1 MLKIIKYLKK
11 SSGVIMLVVGLL
23 FIQAYCDLSLPS
35 YTSDIVNIGIQQ
47 GGIQYGV
54 PEVIRESEMN
64 ALLAYM
70 SNEEKDFVLSQYERK
85 QASESY
91 QVTEPVY
98 ERKNNDE
105 EVTTKLEDMF
115 SLPIMIQLNMS
126 EQSNR
131 SKTTDIPSYETN
143 IQTIKEQMESLP
155 DMVISQA
162 GVQYVKK
169 EYTIIGLDLEKMQMS
184 YIINTGA
191 KMLLLALLAMVIA
204 VTVAYLAARIAA
216 AMSRDLRN
224 QVFKKVV
231 SFSNRE
237 FDTFST
243 ASLITRS
250 TNDIQ
255 QVQML
260 VVMLIR
266 MVVYAP
272 ILAIG
277 GLIKVLNTNTKMVWI
292 LGVAVG
298 AIVCVVLV
306 LFLVAMP
313 RFKKLQTLVD
323 RLNLVTREIITGIP
337 VIRAFGTR
345 EHEEKRFDVAN
356 VDLKKT
362 NLFVNRAMTFMM
374 PIMMLIMNL
383 VTVLIV
389 WVGADYIG
397 NATMQVGDM
406 MAFIQYAMQIIMS
419 FLMLTMI
426 SIMLPRASVSANRID
441 EVLKTSVTICDPKEG
456 KEFEADKKGCVEFRN
471 VSFRYPNAKEE
482 VLHDI
487 TFTARA
493 GQTTAIIGST
503 GSGKSTLIQLLPRF
517 YDVTSGE
524 ILVRGVNVQK
534 VKKHDLRKKI
544 GYVPQKGV
552 LFSGTIES
560 NIKFSD
566 EKMSEEQMIA
576 AANTAQAQEFI
587 QEKPDGYHSS
597 ISQGGTNVSGGQK
610 QRLSIARAIAKKPE
624 IYVFDDSFSALDY
637 KTDVALRKALKGQT
651 ANSAVI
657 IVAQRISTILHAEQ
671 IIVLEEGKIVGIGTH
686 KELIKSCE
694 VYQEIASSQLSKEE
708 LKNE

>member
-374 PIMMLIMNL
+374 PTMMLIMNL
-383 VTVLIV
+383 VTVMIV

-426 SIMLPRASVSANRID
+426 SIMLPKASVSANRID

-686 KELIKSCE
+686 KELMKSCE

>member
-374 PIMMLIMNL
+374 PTMMLIMNL
-383 VTVLIV
+383 VTVMIV

-426 SIMLPRASVSANRID
+426 SIMLPKASVSANRID